1 MDIGFIFTGL
11 LVGSL
16 VGLTGVGGG
25 AIMTPTLI
33 LGFGI
38 APIVAVGTDL
48 LYAAISKSSGVIV
61 HHYHNNVHWIIVKLF
76 AMGSLPAAIFTSIF
90 LSHISSEFY
99 KDMLQTLMGIMLLLT
114 AITLFIRP
122 YLKNSL
128 RRYRLQG
135 LKRDITTILLG
146 AVLGVLVTLTSVGA
160 GALGVALIS
169 LLYPQLSS
177 RRMVGTD
184 LAHAVPLTAI
194 AGIGH
199 WQLLDSVDWHLL
211 TGLLIGAI
219 PGIMLGSL
227 LTARIPQALL
237 RNILATLLLLLGLRF
252 TLLQG

>member
-1 MDIGFIFTGL
+1 MDVGFIFTGL
-11 LVGSL
+11 IVGGL

-38 APIVAVGTDL
+38 APIIAVGTDL

-61 HHYHNNVHWIIVKLF
+61 HHHHNHVQWTIVKLF
-76 AMGSLPAAIFTSIF
+76 AMGSLPAAMLTSIS
-90 LSHISSEFY
+90 LSHVSSEFY
-99 KDMLQTLMGIMLLLT
+99 EGLLQTLMGVMLLLT
-114 AITLFIRP
+114 AITLFARP
-122 YLKNSL
+122 YLQNSL

-135 LKRDITTILLG
+135 LKRDIITILAG
-146 AVLGVLVTLTSVGA
+146 AALGVLVTLTSVGA

-184 LAHAVPLTAI
+184 LAHAVPLTAV
-194 AGIGH
+194 AGMGH
-199 WQLLDSVDWHLL
+199 WQLLGSVDWQLL
-211 TGLLIGAI
+211 VGLLIGAI

-227 LTARIPQALL
+227 LTVRIPPALL
-237 RNILATLLLLLGLRF
+237 RNILATLLFLLGLRF
-252 TLLQG
+252 AF